1 MRNIELGEKLRNR
14 RMNMKNLKIKGL
26 SDVEN

>member
-1 MRNIELGEKLRNR
+1 MKNIELGEKLRNR